1 MLLNY
6 RITAFLQNLA
16 FCLSPHWFL
25 TEGSPHQNLRTN
37 TCFLLS
43 GSDLPITE
51 LEFSLAANWVPDVS
65 APKQKVQDI
74 RITDRLVFCPFRN
87 QTGTSAV
94 ESCRTNY

>member
-37 TCFLLS
+37 PCFLLS
-43 GSDLPITE
+43 GSDLPIIE
-51 LEFSLAANWVPDVS
+51 LEFWLAAYLAPDVS

-74 RITDRLVFCPFRN
+74 RIKDRLVFCPPGN
-87 QTGTSAV
+87 QTGTSVV
-94 ESCRTNY
+94 ESCHTNH